1 MQRQQWVFYPIRLN
15 VFPFVGTNWKQSFV
29 HQTFFPK
36 GAAWKQTERLVAW
49 PLLADIHK
57 TILSPWPIF
66 FLENKKLPQRWVRK
80 DWQHRK
86 ETSGWHPDDIQF
98 LTTISTAGPESNKI
112 WGRPGGAG
120 LGGGL
125 PACLRGDPPLPKK
138 RKKERKNKP
147 GSCGIQQRFQW
158 RFVKSGLRLP
168 TKVILV

>member
-66 FLENKKLPQRWVRK
+66 FWKIKSF
-80 DWQHRK
+80 HRD
-86 ETSGWHPDDIQF
+86 EFERTG
-98 LTTISTAGPESNKI
+98 STA
-112 WGRPGGAG
+112 
-120 LGGGL
+120 
-125 PACLRGDPPLPKK
+125 K
-138 RKKERKNKP
+138 RLL
-147 GSCGIQQRFQW
+147 
-158 RFVKSGLRLP
+158 VD
-168 TKVILV
+168 ILMTFNF